1 MTSSQNETKKKM
13 KKSTKILLSV
23 VCSFTAVVLAVAI
36 TAVAVWYSGK
46 ANMTEKDVIITN
58 SDTTTNEE
66 DDTVE
71 YNGVRYKYNKNISTV
86 LCMGIDNERKQS
98 NGAYV
103 VGRAGQADAV
113 YLIAVDTAT
122 GKTTVIGIPRD
133 IITDVDLYTTSG
145 SFMETQKTQICLA
158 YAYGDGKQKSADN
171 TAKSVSRLLYGMPVN
186 SYFAVDEKSIVPLHN
201 AVGPITVI
209 ANENITGSC
218 VINFRKGE
226 EIKLTGS
233 NVFGYLQARN
243 DKTVDASVLRL
254 ERQLDYLK
262 KYTSAVIE
270 KSKSDLLF
278 PVKLYNKV
286 QKNAVTNLDVARVTY
301 LATSV
306 LKNREQVSLQFIQIE
321 GEQRLGEDGFAE
333 FYPDEDKLLQ
343 LVMEVFYTKIN
354 ESPDA

>member
-46 ANMTEKDVIITN
+46 ANMTEKDVVITN
-58 SDTTTNEE
+58 SDTTVNEE

-86 LCMGIDNERKQS
+86 LCMGIDNEKKQS
-98 NGAYV
+98 GGAYV

-113 YLIAVDTAT
+113 YLIAVDTAN

-133 IITDVDLYTTSG
+133 VITDVDLYAKSG
-145 SFMETQKTQICLA
+145 SFIGTEKTQLCLA
-158 YAYGDGKQKSADN
+158 YAYGDGKQQSAEN

-186 SYFAVDEKSIVPLHN
+186 LHFAVDDKSIAPLHN

-209 ANENITGSC
+209 TNED
-218 VINFRKGE
+218 INNAFISFRKGE
-226 EIKLTGS
+226 QIKLTGS
-233 NVFGYLQARN
+233 NVFKYLQTRN
-243 DKTVDASVLRL
+243 SETVDASVLRL

-286 QKNAVTNLDVARVTY
+286 VKNSVTNLDAAKVTY

-306 LKNREQVSLQFIQIE
+306 LKKKDDVSLQFIQIE

-343 LVMEVFYTKIN
+343 LVMEVFYTKVN
-354 ESPDA
+354 ETPEQ

>member
-36 TAVAVWYSGK
+36 TAVALWYSGK
-46 ANMTEKDVIITN
+46 VGMTDKDVVITN
-58 SDTTTNEE
+58 SDTATNEE

-71 YNGVRYKYNKNISTV
+71 YKGVRYKYNKNIATV
-86 LCMGIDNERKQS
+86 LCMGIDNEKEQS
-98 NGAYV
+98 GGAYV
-103 VGRAGQADAV
+103 VGRAGQADALYV
-113 YLIAVDTAT
+113 IAIDTST

-145 SFMETQKTQICLA
+145 SLAGTEKTQLCLA
-158 YAYGDGKQKSADN
+158 YAYGDGKQQSAEN
-171 TAKSVSRLLYGMPVN
+171 TAKSVSRLLYGMPIS
-186 SYFAVDEKSIVPLHN
+186 SYFAVDDKSIAPLHN

-209 ANENITGSC
+209 PNEDINYPFIT
-218 VINFRKGE
+218 FRKGVE
-226 EIKLTGS
+226 YKLTGS
-233 NVFGYLQARN
+233 NVFEYLRTRN
-243 DKTVDASVLRL
+243 SETVDASVLRL

-262 KYTSAVIE
+262 KYSAAVIE
-270 KSKSDLLF
+270 KSKSDFVF

-306 LKNREQVSLQFIQIE
+306 LKKKDDVSLQFRQIA

-333 FYPDEDKLLQ
+333 FYPDEEQLLQ
-343 LVMEVFYTKIN
+343 LVMEVFYTKVN
-354 ESPDA
+354 ETPEQ